1 MSARIDILD
10 ALRLQG
16 VRAIAVAGW
25 LFTGWLVFMGW
36 MLGRADAP
44 LVLAIA
50 ILANIAPTLMAVQR
64 RRDVQARLIAGT
76 LAAVHPALAVYLLG
90 GHMWQMDAHMY
101 FFVALAGLAV
111 LCDWRPILLASVLIA
126 AHHLLLGFLAPGWAF
141 TGGGSFGRTIVHAVA
156 VVLQFGL
163 LAWLVTRLRTLTIA
177 QSEQQDR
184 AEALTLEAEIRRR
197 DAETAASSARAA
209 EARARH
215 EQARREAVEAEAE
228 TRRRAEW
235 ETLADTL
242 QSSVADVVAAIRQ
255 ASRSLDTSSGALG
268 ELARKASRDTADT
281 AIAASQSSSGA
292 EALAG
297 NLHEFTAT
305 IGSIVERIDRQANLS
320 ADARAASRSGHE
332 AVQALSARTDSIAR
346 FAETIHAI
354 STRTNLLA
362 LNATIEAARAGES
375 GRGFAVVAHEVK
387 LLASQAAQAS
397 GEIQAL
403 SSTVRGGADVADGA
417 LGEMAGS
424 IAELSDTAIALRA
437 SVDQQRQ
444 TATAIEA
451 TAADTALGATFMAQ
465 QSRAVATVAAETE
478 KLSDAVASDAQT
490 LALSAEQL
498 AATTDAFIARLRAA

>member
-1 MSARIDILD
+1 MTPRIDILD

-16 VRAIAVAGW
+16 VRAIAAGGWIVTLW
-25 LFTGWLVFMGW
+25 LAIMGW
-36 MLGRADAP
+36 MTGRSDAP
-44 LVLAIA
+44 LVVALA
-50 ILANIAPTLMAVQR
+50 ILANIAPTLMAVKG
-64 RRDVQARLIAGT
+64 RRDMHARLITGT

-111 LCDWRPILLASVLIA
+111 LCDWRPILLASGLIA
-126 AHHLLLGFLAPGWAF
+126 AHHLLLGFLAPSWVF
-141 TGGGSFGRTIVHAVA
+141 SGGGSLGRTVVHAVA
-156 VVLQFGL
+156 VVLQFAI

-177 QSEQQDR
+177 QTEQQDR
-184 AEALTLEAEIRRR
+184 AEALTHEAQLRRTEAEAA
-197 DAETAASSARAA
+197 AESARAA

-215 EQARREAVEAEAE
+215 EQMRREAIEAEAE
-228 TRRRAEW
+228 GRRRAEW
-235 ETLADTL
+235 ATLADAL
-242 QSSVADVVAAIRQ
+242 QASVADVVAAMRD
-255 ASRSLDTSSGALG
+255 ASTSLEGSSGALG

-281 AIAASQSSSGA
+281 AAAATQSSGGA
-292 EALAG
+292 ERLAEK
-297 NLHEFTAT
+297 LHEFTST
-305 IGSIVERIDRQANLS
+305 IGSIVDRIDRQASLS

-332 AVQALSARTDSIAR
+332 AVQALSARTDAIAR
-346 FAETIHAI
+346 FADTIHAI

-362 LNATIEAARAGES
+362 LNATIEAARAGET

-397 GEIQAL
+397 GEIQTL
-403 SSTVRGGADVADGA
+403 SSTVRGGADIADGA

-424 IAELSDTAIALRA
+424 IAELSETALALRA

-444 TATAIEA
+444 TAAAIET

-465 QSRAVATVAAETE
+465 QSRAVADVAMETE
-478 KLSDAVASDAQT
+478 KLSDAVASDART
-490 LALSAEQL
+490 LARSAERL